1 MVPSGPISL
10 KKKRDEYSSRL
21 RRLRTRA
28 HEGLNPDKCGS
39 VS

>member
-1 MVPSGPISL
+1 MVPLGPISL
-10 KKKRDEYSSRL
+10 KKKGNKCSSRL
-21 RRLRTRA
+21 RRLGTRA